1 MNQLEA
7 GSWKQSW
14 HHAAMT
20 QTWSPADYR
29 QNAAFVPELGAPMIA
44 RLAPTPGERILD
56 LGCGDGV
63 LTAQIAES
71 GATVVGI
78 DASAAMVASARAL
91 GLDARIADATALPFE
106 AEFDAVF
113 SNAALHWIHDA
124 DAVLS
129 GVHRALKPG
138 GRFVAEFGGHGN
150 VAAVSVAAR
159 SVLQARGIPFQW
171 PWYFPTTTAY
181 AARLRNAGLV
191 PKDLALVPRPTPL
204 PTDMAGW
211 LRTFG
216 ASLFAHVPDDARAG
230 VTDEIVELL
239 RPTLC
244 DERGVWILDYVRLRV
259 VAVKG

>member
-1 MNQLEA
+1 
-7 GSWKQSW
+7 
-14 HHAAMT
+14 MT

-29 QNAAFVPELGAPMIA
+29 QNASFVPELGAPMIA
-44 RLAPTPGERILD
+44 RLGPRPGERILD

-78 DASAAMVASARAL
+78 DASAEMVASARAL
-91 GLDARIADATALPFE
+91 GVDARIVDATALPFE

-124 DAVLS
+124 DAVLT

-138 GRFVAEFGGHGN
+138 GRFIAEFGGHGN
-150 VAAVSVAAR
+150 VAAVSVGVR
-159 SVLQARGIPFQW
+159 SVLQARNIRFDW
-171 PWYFPTTTAY
+171 PWYFPTATAY
-181 AARLRNAGLV
+181 APRLQAAGLV
-191 PKDLALVPRPTPL
+191 PKDLALIPRPTPL

-211 LRTFG
+211 LLTFG
-216 ASLFAHVPDDARAG
+216 ASLFAHVPEEARAV
-230 VTDEIVELL
+230 VTEEIVELL
-239 RPTLC
+239 RPALR

-259 VAVKG
+259 VAAKPR

>member
-1 MNQLEA
+1 MSE
-7 GSWKQSW
+7 K
-14 HHAAMT
+14 
-20 QTWSPADYR
+20 QTWVAEQYDR
-29 QNAAFVPELGAPMIA
+29 HGRFVTEYGSALLEL
-44 RLAPTPGERILD
+44 LAPQPGERILD